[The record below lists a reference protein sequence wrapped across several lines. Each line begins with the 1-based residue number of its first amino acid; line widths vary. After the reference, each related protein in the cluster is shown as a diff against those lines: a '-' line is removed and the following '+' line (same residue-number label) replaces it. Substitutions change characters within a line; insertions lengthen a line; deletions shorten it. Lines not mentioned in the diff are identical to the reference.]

1 MHRNRRPVVNSHG
14 WAAVSCVSSR
24 VFIVAVSD
32 AWAGVEVRVQGEY
45 RENAGWMQKS
55 GGPRVGAGRIR
66 KKRRESFKL
75 SRRLC
80 VGARGGTRTHTPKN
94 LILSQARLPIPPLGR
109 ITHLCVTPL
118 EF

>member
-1 MHRNRRPVVNSHG
+1 MYRNRRPVVNSHG

-24 VFIVAVSD
+24 ASIVAASD
-32 AWAGVEVRVQGEY
+32 ARAGVEVRVQGGY
-45 RENAGWMQKS
+45 RKRGVDAE
-55 GGPRVGAGRIR
+55 
-66 KKRRESFKL
+66 KRRESFKL

-109 ITHLCVTPL
+109 ITHSCVTPL